1 MAEQTI
7 ADKAKELLRSMGEV
21 RHFLRQYISARL
33 REEDTDITVEL
44 LEILAYLYRK
54 DGMNQQEIADLMIKD
69 KSSMTYQIDGLV
81 KRELVKRVEDE
92 NDRRN
97 KRIFLTEKGKE
108 LQTMLQSWV
117 AELYEQSVTGID
129 EKELDTALAMVKKM
143 NENLKK

>member
-33 REEDTDITVEL
+33 KEEDTDISVEL
-44 LEILAYLYRK
+44 LEILAYLSRK

-92 NDRRN
+92 HDRRN
-97 KRIFLTEKGKE
+97 KRIFLTEKGK
-108 LQTMLQSWV
+108 QVQVMLQSWV
-117 AELYEQSVTGID
+117 AELYQQSVKGI
-129 EKELDTALAMVKKM
+129 EEEEIDTALAMVKKM
-143 NENLKK
+143 NENLK

>member
-21 RHFLRQYISARL
+21 RYSLRQFISARL
-33 REEDTDITVEL
+33 KEEGTDITVEL

-97 KRIFLTEKGKE
+97 KLIFLTEKGKNV
-108 LQTMLQSWV
+108 QTMLHSWV
-117 AELYEQSVTGID
+117 AELYEKSVMGIE
-129 EKELDTALAMVKKM
+129 EKEIDTALAMVQKM
-143 NENLKK
+143 SENLK